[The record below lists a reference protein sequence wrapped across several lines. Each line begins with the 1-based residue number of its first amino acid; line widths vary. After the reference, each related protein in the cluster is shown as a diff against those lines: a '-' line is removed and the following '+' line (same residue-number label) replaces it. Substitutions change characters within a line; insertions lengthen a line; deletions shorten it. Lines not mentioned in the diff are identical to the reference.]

1 MRDVT
6 VIIGQ
11 LTEQAMERLL
21 LLNKQGESWEK
32 IATRCDMN
40 RSTLFRLLEGKL
52 DPRVS
57 TLDKILSVT
66 HPKLKIE

>member
-57 TLDKILSVT
+57 TLDKILTVT
-66 HPKLKIE
+66 HPKLKIQ

>member
-1 MRDVT
+1 MRDMT

>member
-1 MRDVT
+1 MRGMT
-6 VIIGQ
+6 VIIGR
-11 LTEQAMERLL
+11 LTEQAMDRLL
-21 LLNKQGESWEK
+21 LMNKQGESWEK
-32 IATRCDMN
+32 IAERCGMN

-66 HPKLKIE
+66 HPKLRVE

>member
-66 HPKLKIE
+66 HPKLKIK

>member
-1 MRDVT
+1 
-6 VIIGQ
+6 VIIGR
-11 LTEQAMERLL
+11 LTEQAMDRLL
-21 LLNKQGESWEK
+21 LMNKQGESWEK
-32 IATRCDMN
+32 IAERCGMN

-66 HPKLKIE
+66 HPKLRVE

>member
-6 VIIGQ
+6 VIIGK

>member
-1 MRDVT
+1 MT
-6 VIIGQ
+6 VIIGR
-11 LTEQAMERLL
+11 LTEQAMDRLL
-21 LLNKQGESWEK
+21 LMNKQGESWEK
-32 IATRCDMN
+32 IAERCGMN

-66 HPKLKIE
+66 HPKLRVE